1 MSRDPSSRRH
11 PPVWAWVLIIGLP
24 AWALLAIAEWV
35 TGVTTLVPSVIFV
48 GSFLVPV
55 SFLAWVFDR
64 QEVTSSRPG
73 WSPTAL
79 GPGRAVLAFTAAG
92 LFGVAIA
99 AVVESPLV
107 NGPPALFYPAV
118 AVAEE
123 LIKLVVLLL
132 AARGLVSY
140 LRRDG
145 MVLGAAVG
153 LGFAA
158 FETAGYTF
166 NTIVA
171 NKTVDLGLILET
183 EIVRGLLSPLGH
195 GLWTALVGGAIFAAA
210 ASTGRLRLTP
220 AVVGWVLV
228 AIALHTM
235 WDLAGPVAAA
245 GTQWLTGTPVYWSDV
260 WLGRIPDPT
269 PAQAHLDGLLDWL
282 LLSLCGAIGL
292 ILVVRQW
299 HRGRRESLPVRAPG
313 AVAPSRDAGRPG
325 DQ

>member
-1 MSRDPSSRRH
+1 
-11 PPVWAWVLIIGLP
+11 
-24 AWALLAIAEWV
+24 
-35 TGVTTLVPSVIFV
+35 LVPSVIFA

-55 SFLAWVFDR
+55 AFLAWVFER
-64 QEVTSSRPG
+64 QQVTSGRPG

-79 GPGRAVLAFTAAG
+79 GPGRTVMAFVVAG

-99 AVVESPLV
+99 AVVERPLV
-107 NGPPALFYPAV
+107 HGPPALFYPAV
-118 AVAEE
+118 AVIEE
-123 LIKLVVLLL
+123 LTKVVILLL
-132 AARGLVSY
+132 AARGLAFY

-171 NKTVDLGLILET
+171 NRAVDLGLILET

-210 ASTGRLRLTP
+210 SPTGRFRLTP
-220 AVVGWVLV
+220 GVAGWVLV
-228 AIALHTM
+228 AIALHSM

-260 WLGRIPDPT
+260 WVGRIPDPT
-269 PAQAHLDGLLDWL
+269 PTQAHLDGLLDWL

-292 ILVVRQW
+292 VLVVRQW
-299 HRGRRESLPVRAPG
+299 HVGRRESPSPLALDDT
-313 AVAPSRDAGRPG
+313 ALSRDHQRGG